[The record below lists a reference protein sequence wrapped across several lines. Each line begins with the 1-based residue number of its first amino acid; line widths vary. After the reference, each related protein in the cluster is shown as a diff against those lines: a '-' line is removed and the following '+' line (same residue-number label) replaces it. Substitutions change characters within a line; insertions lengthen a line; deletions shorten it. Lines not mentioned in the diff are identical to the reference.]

1 MCTTGALRL
10 SDGSYLLFKNKDF
23 GRENFEDRLDVS
35 KETFGVVGTPTWGR
49 EDCSAD
55 VFSGFSIGA
64 NRHGLLC
71 ADSNVRE
78 EPPGGANYDL
88 LTEVAL
94 LKGQDIGSA
103 IRAVK
108 SAVQDGP
115 YWCAN
120 LVLIDQEAI
129 AGLEVRGSDIAV
141 ELYDDRHTRTNHH
154 ISFGATELDQDTT
167 TSALRLRSSSSRL
180 AEAERVE
187 DVLDLLSSHDDGE
200 TGICSHSPFPTVYSY
215 ILHWRVDQAHIFVSK
230 GTPCSPVS
238 QCKLLL
244 PIGDAWSPATEETFR
259 SLYPSESACFQAS

>member
-1 MCTTGALRL
+1 VCTTGALRL

-35 KETFGVVGTPTWGR
+35 QEAFGVVGTPTWDR
-49 EDCSAD
+49 EDCSTD
-55 VFSGFSIGA
+55 VFSGYSIGA

-78 EPPGGANYDL
+78 EPSGGANYDL

-94 LKGQDIGSA
+94 LEGRDVGSA

-108 SAVQDGP
+108 SAVRDGP

-120 LVLIDQEAI
+120 LVLIDQQAI
-129 AGLEVRGSDIAV
+129 AGLEVRGSDISV
-141 ELYDDRHTRTNHH
+141 ELYDERHTRTNHH

-187 DVLDLLSSHDDGE
+187 DVFDLLSSHDDGE
-200 TGICSHSPFPTVYSY
+200 TGICSHGRFPPVYSY
-215 ILHWRVDQAHIFVSK
+215 ILHWREDQTHIFVSK
-230 GTPCSPVS
+230 GSPCSPVS
-238 QCKLLL
+238 QRKLLL
-244 PIGDAWSPATEETFR
+244 PIGDAWSSAAEETFR
-259 SLYPSESACFQAS
+259 SLYPSGSTFLPAS

>member
-35 KETFGVVGTPTWGR
+35 KETFGVVGTPTWDR

-55 VFSGFSIGA
+55 VFSGYSIGA

-115 YWCAN
+115 NTCAN
-120 LVLIDQEAI
+120 LVNIDKEPI
-129 AGLEVRGSDIAV
+129 ARMEV
-141 ELYDDRHTRTNHH
+141 L
-154 ISFGATELDQDTT
+154 
-167 TSALRLRSSSSRL
+167 
-180 AEAERVE
+180 
-187 DVLDLLSSHDDGE
+187 
-200 TGICSHSPFPTVYSY
+200 HSE
-215 ILHWRVDQAHIFVSK
+215 I
-230 GTPCSPVS
+230 
-238 QCKLLL
+238 
-244 PIGDAWSPATEETFR
+244 
-259 SLYPSESACFQAS
+259 

>member
-23 GRENFEDRLDVS
+23 GRERFEDRLDVS
-35 KETFGVVGTPTWGR
+35 EEAFGVAGTSTWDR

-55 VFSGFSIGA
+55 VFSGYSIGA

-78 EPPGGANYDL
+78 EPSGGANYDL

-94 LKGQDIGSA
+94 LEGRDVGSA

-108 SAVQDGP
+108 SAVRDGP

-120 LVLIDQEAI
+120 LVLIDQQAI
-129 AGLEVRGSDIAV
+129 AGLEVRGSDISV
-141 ELYDDRHTRTNHH
+141 ELYDERHTRTNHH

-180 AEAERVE
+180 ADAEGVE
-187 DVLDLLSSHDDGE
+187 DVFDLLSSHDDGE
-200 TGICSHSPFPTVYSY
+200 TGICSHSRFPTVYSY
-215 ILHWRVDQAHIFVSK
+215 ILHWRVDQTHIFVSK
-230 GTPCSPVS
+230 GSPCSPVS
-238 QCKLLL
+238 QRKLLL
-244 PIGDAWSPATEETFR
+244 PIGGAWSSPAEETFR
-259 SLYPSESACFQAS
+259 SLYPSGSAFLPAS

>member
-1 MCTTGALRL
+1 VCTTGALRL

-23 GRENFEDRLDVS
+23 GRANFEDRLDVS
-35 KETFGVVGTPTWGR
+35 QEAFGVVGTPTWDR
-49 EDCSAD
+49 EDCSTD
-55 VFSGFSIGA
+55 VFSGYSIGA

-78 EPPGGANYDL
+78 EPSGGANYDL

-94 LKGQDIGSA
+94 FEGRDVDSA

-108 SAVQDGP
+108 SAVRDGP

-120 LVLIDQEAI
+120 LVLIDQQAI
-129 AGLEVRGSDIAV
+129 AGLEVRGSDISV
-141 ELYDDRHTRTNHH
+141 ELYDERHTRTNHH

-187 DVLDLLSSHDDGE
+187 DVFDLLSSHDDGE
-200 TGICSHSPFPTVYSY
+200 TGICSHGRFPTVYSY
-215 ILHWRVDQAHIFVSK
+215 ILHWRVDQTHIFVSK
-230 GTPCSPVS
+230 GSPCSPVS
-238 QCKLLL
+238 QRKLLL
-244 PIGDAWSPATEETFR
+244 PIGDAWSSAAEETFR
-259 SLYPSESACFQAS
+259 SLYPSGSAFLPAS

>member
-23 GRENFEDRLDVS
+23 GRANFEDRLDVS
-35 KETFGVVGTPTWGR
+35 QEAFGVVGTPTWDR
-49 EDCSAD
+49 EDCSTD
-55 VFSGFSIGA
+55 VFSGYSIGA

-78 EPPGGANYDL
+78 EPSGGANYDL

-94 LKGQDIGSA
+94 LEGRDVGSA

-108 SAVQDGP
+108 SAVRDAP

-120 LVLIDQEAI
+120 LVLIDQQAI
-129 AGLEVRGSDIAV
+129 AGLEVRGSDISV
-141 ELYDDRHTRTNHH
+141 GLYDERHTRTNHH
-154 ISFGATELDQDTT
+154 ISFGVTELDQDTT

-187 DVLDLLSSHDDGE
+187 DVFDLLSSHDDGE
-200 TGICSHSPFPTVYSY
+200 TGICSHGRFPTVYSY
-215 ILHWRVDQAHIFVSK
+215 ILHWRVDQTHIFVSK
-230 GTPCSPVS
+230 GSPCSPVS
-238 QCKLLL
+238 QRKLLL
-244 PIGDAWSPATEETFR
+244 PIGDAWSSAAEETFR
-259 SLYPSESACFQAS
+259 SLYPSRSASLPAS